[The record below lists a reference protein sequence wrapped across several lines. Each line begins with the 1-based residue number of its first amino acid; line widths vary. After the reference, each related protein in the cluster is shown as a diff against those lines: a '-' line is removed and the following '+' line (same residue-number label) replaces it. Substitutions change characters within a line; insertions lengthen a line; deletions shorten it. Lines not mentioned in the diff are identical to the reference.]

1 MIYLS
6 YCLLIFYLF
15 ISIFFFL
22 LFFLFVCLFVLLLKL
37 LKMVIAVEFNN
48 PRSAF
53 NALSNIHDVAFL
65 RKYLAAFRR

>member
-1 MIYLS
+1 MIYLF

-15 ISIFFFL
+15 ISIFFFV
-22 LFFLFVCLFVLLLKL
+22 FFFVCLFVLLIKL
-37 LKMVIAVEFNN
+37 LKMMIAVEINN

>member
-1 MIYLS
+1 MIYLF

-15 ISIFFFL
+15 ISIFFFV
-22 LFFLFVCLFVLLLKL
+22 FFFVCLFVLLIKL
-37 LKMVIAVEFNN
+37 LKMMIAVEINN

-53 NALSNIHDVAFL
+53 NTLSNIHDVAFL